1 MFRKTKEVF
10 QIIESSFRFF
20 SSVFFFSNAHVHKN
34 HSTEYPE
41 DALIT
46 YFVGNLKDFQGSSD
60 LS

>member
-1 MFRKTKEVF
+1 MKEVF

-20 SSVFFFSNAHVHKN
+20 FLFFFSNAHVHKN

-41 DALIT
+41 DAVIT
-46 YFVGNLKDFQGSSD
+46 SFVGNLKDFQGSSD

>member
-1 MFRKTKEVF
+1 MKEVF

-20 SSVFFFSNAHVHKN
+20 FLFFFFFSNAHVHKN

-41 DALIT
+41 DAIIT
-46 YFVGNLKDFQGSSD
+46 SFVGNLKDFQGSSD